1 MRLATY
7 DQGDNFKLANESFD
21 EMDSADTFEIENTTG
36 LTVDKIPESVMKMR
50 KSVFNYDKKLNQT
63 EEIQRKL
70 SDNEEIWVE
79 ETKGKTSDQED
90 IVSKWYIDGEWTKWV
105 VERCTPEEKDIFDE
119 FKQRLEKY
127 LSENNPRALKE
138 EVTDNLILR

>member
-7 DQGDNFKLANESFD
+7 DQGDNFKLENESFD

-70 SDNEEIWVE
+70 SDNEEI
-79 ETKGKTSDQED
+79 
-90 IVSKWYIDGEWTKWV
+90 
-105 VERCTPEEKDIFDE
+105 
-119 FKQRLEKY
+119 
-127 LSENNPRALKE
+127 
-138 EVTDNLILR
+138 

>member
-7 DQGDNFKLANESFD
+7 DQGDNFKLENESFD

>member
-7 DQGDNFKLANESFD
+7 DQGDNFKLENESFD

-36 LTVDKIPESVMKMR
+36 LTIDKIPESVMKMR

-70 SDNEEIWVE
+70 SDNEEI
-79 ETKGKTSDQED
+79 
-90 IVSKWYIDGEWTKWV
+90 
-105 VERCTPEEKDIFDE
+105 
-119 FKQRLEKY
+119 
-127 LSENNPRALKE
+127 
-138 EVTDNLILR
+138 

>member
-1 MRLATY
+1 
-7 DQGDNFKLANESFD
+7 
-21 EMDSADTFEIENTTG
+21 
-36 LTVDKIPESVMKMR
+36 MKMR

>member
-70 SDNEEIWVE
+70 SDNEEI
-79 ETKGKTSDQED
+79 
-90 IVSKWYIDGEWTKWV
+90 
-105 VERCTPEEKDIFDE
+105 
-119 FKQRLEKY
+119 
-127 LSENNPRALKE
+127 
-138 EVTDNLILR
+138 